1 MERVQL
7 ERRAKGRVRTLSDP
21 ILGLSSQEARLTNG
35 RYSVTLRAVGSG
47 VSEFG
52 GFDVSRPPLDL
63 VCDREGFHI
72 YLRDLD
78 ENFVWSAGFQPTR
91 VIPETYEFRFSA
103 NFAEIARLDREIG
116 CQLCVCVSPDCDLE
130 LRRCR
135 LTNHGS
141 RPRRIEVTSYV
152 ELVLGA
158 RDMDANHPAFA
169 KLFVETQYRPEHQV
183 IVARRRPRGADEIER
198 FGFHR
203 ILLDGQSSGDVEFE
217 TNRKRFVG
225 RGRNL
230 VQPLALDPHVRLS
243 GDTGAVLDPIG
254 SLRTVVTLAPG
265 ESRDVIFALG
275 AAIGSAAIESLI
287 SAAGDQSSLAA
298 IFAACGVDAD
308 DSNGDGTQW
317 IAHPAHI
324 DVEHAR
330 TNGTPHRQYLPAATV
345 VTETEWSTAAT
356 NREPLLFDN
365 TYGGFSVDGRE
376 YVIRLDPDAAGQ
388 LRLPPQPWVNVIANE
403 RAGCIITE
411 RGAGYTWAG
420 NSRHNRLTAWNNDPV
435 SDPFAEAL
443 WLRDEDAD
451 VFWSPLPGPT
461 PAEAPYEVRH
471 GFGYTTFRHT
481 SLGLEQET
489 TVFMAAADPV
499 KFIRLRIS
507 NPGQEGRR
515 LTLFAYQH
523 WLLGTLS
530 GESDQIS
537 TQFDHSRGAILVRNP
552 QPGVYCE
559 AVAFS
564 RLISDAPAGDI
575 CYTTDRAEFI
585 GRFGELAV
593 PAAISKGE
601 QLEERTGPSPD
612 PCAAW
617 QAPLHLAPGQTIEC
631 TLVLGQGLQ
640 EPEAVELL
648 EKYRTPQQVQQAF
661 DDSTNFWRDTLS
673 AIEIETPDREIDLV
687 VNGWLSYQNLSCRMW
702 GRSAYYQ
709 PGGAYGFRDQ
719 LQDSSALIYHKPQI
733 TRGQILRHASQQF
746 VEGDVLHWW
755 HPDSGFGLR
764 TRFSDDLVWLPMVAA
779 YYVATTGDDSI
790 LDETTEFIT
799 GRTLSADEVET
810 GYVGQPAGVS
820 ATVYEHCCRALDRA
834 LTSGRNEL
842 PLMGSGDWN
851 DGMNRVG
858 YRGLGESVWMG
869 FFLYFVVGQML
880 PLCERRGDQKRVER
894 YNTERERLARVLNGV
909 GWDGA
914 WYRRAIY
921 DNGHIIGSAASDEC
935 QIDALAQAWAILS
948 GVAPPDR
955 AAMSVAAVEQ
965 RLVDERAGLLR
976 LLTPPFDK
984 TPHDPGYIKGY
995 VRGVR
1000 ENGGQYTH
1008 GVLFFLRAVAEM
1020 GRGTRA
1026 VELLK
1031 MLSPV
1036 SHTATAEVTE
1046 IYQTEPYVVAAD
1058 IYSEPPHI
1066 GRGGWTWYTG
1076 SAGWM
1081 FRVAV
1086 ESILGLGVEG
1096 GHTLVLKPSISSAW
1110 PSCHLNYRLPDG
1122 NTRYE
1127 IEIQNPNGK
1136 ETGVTAATCDGKP
1149 VKVADG
1155 AARIEMTRDGQTHRV
1170 VVKL

>member
-7 ERRAKGRVRTLSDP
+7 ERRSAGLVRTPGDP
-21 ILGLSSQEARLTNG
+21 ILGLSSQEAQLNNG

-52 GFDVSRPPLDL
+52 GFDVTRPALDL
-63 VCDREGFHI
+63 TCDREGFHI

-78 ENFVWSAGFQPTR
+78 DNFVWSAGFQPTR
-91 VIPETYEFRFSA
+91 VTPDAYQFRFSK
-103 NFAEIARLDREIG
+103 NSAEITRTDRDVESRLN
-116 CQLCVCVSPDCDLE
+116 VCVAPDRGIE

-135 LTNHGS
+135 LTNRGN

-152 ELVLGA
+152 EWVLGA

-169 KLFVETQYRPEHQV
+169 KLFVQTAYRPDEQT
-183 IVARRRPRGADEIER
+183 IFARRRPRGADEIER
-198 FGFHR
+198 LGFHR
-203 ILLDGQSSGDVEFE
+203 ILLGDSSAAAVEFE
-217 TNRKRFVG
+217 TNRKRWIG
-225 RGRNL
+225 RGRSIA
-230 VQPLALDPHVRLS
+230 QPRALDPGVSLS
-243 GDTGAVLDPIG
+243 GDMGAVLDPIG
-254 SLRTVVTLAPG
+254 SLRTVVTLQPG
-265 ESRDVIFALG
+265 ESRDVVFLLG
-275 AAIGSAAIESLI
+275 AAIGADQLESLI
-287 SAAGDQSSLAA
+287 SAIDNLPEAAAVLARSE
-298 IFAACGVDAD
+298 AAENG
-308 DSNGDGTQW
+308 SNGDATHW
-317 IAHPAHI
+317 IAHPAH
-324 DVEHAR
+324 DQFVR
-330 TNGTPHRQYLPAATV
+330 NGQNGVPRRQYLPAATV
-345 VTETEWSTAAT
+345 VAETESAAAG
-356 NREPLLFDN
+356 NRESLLFDN
-365 TYGGFSVDGRE
+365 TYGGFSQDGRE
-376 YVIRLDPDAAGQ
+376 YVIRLTPDASGQ

-403 RAGCIITE
+403 RAGCIVTE

-420 NSRHNRLTAWNNDPV
+420 NSRHNRLSAWHNDPV

-443 WLRDEDAD
+443 WLRDEDAE

-471 GFGYTTFRHT
+471 GFGYTTFRHA

-489 TVFMAAADPV
+489 TVFMAPADPV
-499 KFIRLRIS
+499 KFVRLRVR
-507 NPGQEGRR
+507 NPGQEDRR

-523 WLLGTLS
+523 WLLGTLI
-530 GESDQIS
+530 GESDQVA
-537 TQFDHSRGAILVRNP
+537 TEFDPSLRAVLVRNP
-552 QPGVYCE
+552 QPGVYQD

-564 RLISDAPAGDI
+564 HLIASVPADDVSF
-575 CYTTDRAEFI
+575 TTDRAEFV
-585 GRFGELAV
+585 GKFGDLSA
-593 PAAISKGE
+593 PAAVVEGE
-601 QLEERTGPSPD
+601 ELDGRTGGGLD
-612 PCAAW
+612 PCTAW
-617 QAPLHLAPGQTIEC
+617 QVPLQILPGQTVEI
-631 TLVLGQGLQ
+631 TLLLGQGLARH
-640 EPEAVELL
+640 EAIELL
-648 EKYRTPQQVQQAF
+648 HKYRTPEQVDAAF
-661 DDSTNFWRDTLS
+661 AASTGFWRDTLS
-673 AIEIETPDREIDLV
+673 AIQIETPDREIDLV

-719 LQDSSALIYHKPQI
+719 LQDSSALVYHQPQI
-733 TRGQILRHASQQF
+733 TRDQILRHASQQF

-764 TRFSDDLVWLPMVAA
+764 TRFSDDLVWLPMIVA
-779 YYVATTGDDSI
+779 YYVATTGDESI
-790 LDETTEFIT
+790 LDEATEFIT
-799 GRTLSADEVET
+799 GRALSADEVET
-810 GYVGQPAGVS
+810 GYAGKPAGTS
-820 ATVYEHCCRALDRA
+820 ATVYEHCCRALDRG

-858 YRGLGESVWMG
+858 YRGQGESVWMG

-880 PLCERRGDQKRVER
+880 PICERRGDRER
-894 YNTERERLARVLNGV
+894 IARYTAERERLARVCNGV

-921 DNGHIIGSAASDEC
+921 DNGHIIGSAESDEC
-935 QIDALAQAWAILS
+935 RIDALAQAWAILS

-955 AAMSVAAVEQ
+955 ADMCVAAVEEQ
-965 RLVDERAGLLR
+965 LVDEQAGLLR
-976 LLTPPFDK
+976 LLTPPFNK

-995 VRGVR
+995 VPGVR

-1036 SHTATAEVTE
+1036 SHTATADVTN

-1058 IYSEPPHI
+1058 IYSEPPHV

-1086 ESILGLGVEG
+1086 ESILGLSIDG

-1110 PSCHLNYRLPDG
+1110 PSCRLHYRLPDG
-1122 NTRYE
+1122 KTRYE

-1136 ETGVTAATCDGKP
+1136 ETGVTAATCDGQNAT
-1149 VKVADG
+1149 VANG
-1155 AARIEMTRDGQTHRV
+1155 AARINLLRDGGTHRV
-1170 VVKL
+1170 VVTL